1 MLIALKPTQE
11 TIDIVAALKGRWHGS
26 YAMCVCPAHADRTP
40 SLSIRQGERGILV
53 HCFAGCRSEDVLR
66 EIVRTKPILNSPPP
80 SYRPEGIAPN
90 VRRIW
95 DQGTEIRGTLGEVYL
110 RSRRL
115 PVDLPDLRFHPR
127 CPFGRKPKTTFRPA
141 LLVAVRTGHKL
152 TAIQRIRLTEDGTWH
167 EGKFMLGK
175 PGQGAWAPQ
184 FEGNVLAIAEGME
197 DAASYAQ
204 IKGVPCWAALG
215 NERLALINVPDHV
228 GTLYIAADN
237 DGPGRCAAIA
247 AVGSHNIPERQ
258 IIRDPPPR
266 RFHDWAQAAAKT
278 ARPREEKNSSKNAYK
293 SDFTDAD
300 ISSSI

>member
-11 TIDIVAALKGRWHGS
+11 TIDIVAALKGRWHGF

-66 EIVRTKPILNSPPP
+66 AIGRTKPILNSPPP
-80 SYRPEGIAPN
+80 SYRPEGTAPN

-141 LLVAVRTGHKL
+141 LLVAVRTGHRI
-152 TAIQRIRLTEDGTWH
+152 TAIQRIRRR
-167 EGKFMLGK
+167 
-175 PGQGAWAPQ
+175 GQIG
-184 FEGNVLAIAEGME
+184 
-197 DAASYAQ
+197 
-204 IKGVPCWAALG
+204 
-215 NERLALINVPDHV
+215 
-228 GTLYIAADN
+228 
-237 DGPGRCAAIA
+237 
-247 AVGSHNIPERQ
+247 
-258 IIRDPPPR
+258 
-266 RFHDWAQAAAKT
+266 
-278 ARPREEKNSSKNAYK
+278 
-293 SDFTDAD
+293 
-300 ISSSI
+300 

>member
-1 MLIALKPTQE
+1 MLIALKPNQK

-26 YAMCVCPAHADRTP
+26 YAMCICPAHADRTP
-40 SLSIRQGERGILV
+40 SLSVRQGERGILV

-66 EIVRTKPILNSPPP
+66 EIGRTKPILNSPSP
-80 SYRPEGIAPN
+80 SYRPEGTPPN

-115 PVDLPDLRFHPR
+115 PFDLPDLRFHPR

-152 TAIQRIRLTEDGTWH
+152 TAIQRIRLTDDGRWH

-184 FEGNVLAIAEGME
+184 FDGNVLAIAEGME
-197 DAASYAQ
+197 DAASYTL
-204 IKGVPCWAALG
+204 IKGIPCWAALG
-215 NERLALINVPDHV
+215 NERIALLTVPPYVTELYLAE
-228 GTLYIAADN
+228 DN
-237 DGPGRCAAIA
+237 DEPGRTAAMA
-247 AVGSHNIPERQ
+247 AFNAHQVPKRLITRN
-258 IIRDPPPR
+258 PPPR
-266 RFHDWAQAAAKT
+266 EFRDWAEVRKKMASPT
-278 ARPREEKNSSKNAYK
+278 V
-293 SDFTDAD
+293 
-300 ISSSI
+300 

>member
-1 MLIALKPTQE
+1 MLIALRPTQE

-40 SLSIRQGERGILV
+40 SLSVRQGERGILV

-66 EIVRTKPILNSPPP
+66 AIGRTKPILNSPSP
-80 SYRPEGIAPN
+80 SYRPEGTAPN

-152 TAIQRIRLTEDGTWH
+152 TAIQRIRLTDDGTWH
-167 EGKFMLGK
+167 DGKFMLGK

-197 DAASYAQ
+197 DAASY
-204 IKGVPCWAALG
+204 ILIRGIPCWAALG
-215 NERLALINVPDHV
+215 NERLALIEVPEHV
-228 GTLYIAADN
+228 GTLYIAEDN
-237 DGPGRCAAIA
+237 DGPGRCAAMA
-247 AVGSHNIPERQ
+247 AAEVHKTLKRQ
-258 IIRDPPPR
+258 TSRDAPPSQCQ
-266 RFHDWAQAAAKT
+266 DWAEVQ
-278 ARPREEKNSSKNAYK
+278 
-293 SDFTDAD
+293 SDTR
-300 ISSSI
+300 

>member
-40 SLSIRQGERGILV
+40 SLSVRQGERGILV

-66 EIVRTKPILNSPPP
+66 EIGRPKPILNSPPP
-80 SYRPEGIAPN
+80 SYRPEGTAPN

-115 PVDLPDLRFHPR
+115 PVDLPDLRFHAR
-127 CPFGRKPKTTFRPA
+127 CPFGRKPRTTFRPA
-141 LLVAVRTGHKL
+141 ILVAVRTGHKM
-152 TAIQRIRLTEDGTWH
+152 TAIQRIRLTDDGTWH
-167 EGKFMLGK
+167 DGKFMLGK

-197 DAASYAQ
+197 DAASYTL
-204 IKGVPCWAALG
+204 IRKIPCWAALG
-215 NERLALINVPDHV
+215 TERLALINLPDHV
-228 GTLYIAADN
+228 GTLYIATDN
-237 DGPGRCAAIA
+237 DGPGRCAAMA
-247 AVGSHNIPERQ
+247 AVGSHNMPERQ
-258 IIRDPPPR
+258 IIRDSPPSHY
-266 RFHDWAQAAAKT
+266 HDWAE
-278 ARPREEKNSSKNAYK
+278 ARSNIR
-293 SDFTDAD
+293 
-300 ISSSI
+300 

>member
-40 SLSIRQGERGILV
+40 SLSIRQGKRGILV

-66 EIVRTKPILNSPPP
+66 EIGRTKPILNSPPP
-80 SYRPEGIAPN
+80 SYRPEGTAPN

-127 CPFGRKPKTTFRPA
+127 CPFGRKPKTIFRPA
-141 LLVAVRTGHKL
+141 VLVAVRTGHKM
-152 TAIQRIRLTEDGTWH
+152 TAIQRIRLTNDGTCH

-175 PGQGAWAPQ
+175 PGQGAWAPR

-197 DAASYAQ
+197 DAASYTL
-204 IKGVPCWAALG
+204 IREIPCWAALG
-215 NERLALINVPDHV
+215 NERLALIEVPEHV
-228 GTLYIAADN
+228 GTLYIAEDN
-237 DGPGRCAAIA
+237 DDPGRCAAIA
-247 AVGSHNIPERQ
+247 AAEVHKVPKRQ
-258 IIRDPPPR
+258 TIRDAPPSQCR
-266 RFHDWAQAAAKT
+266 DWAEVQ
-278 ARPREEKNSSKNAYK
+278 
-293 SDFTDAD
+293 SD
-300 ISSSI
+300 IR

>member
-1 MLIALKPTQE
+1 MLIALRPTQE

-40 SLSIRQGERGILV
+40 SLSVRQGERGRLV

-66 EIVRTKPILNSPPP
+66 AIGRTKPILNSPSP
-80 SYRPEGIAPN
+80 SYRPEGTAPN

-127 CPFGRKPKTTFRPA
+127 CPFGRKPTTTFQPTI
-141 LLVAVRTGHKL
+141 LVAVRTGHKM
-152 TAIQRIRLTEDGTWH
+152 TALQRIRLTDDGTWH
-167 EGKFMLGK
+167 DGKFMLGK

-204 IKGVPCWAALG
+204 IRKIPCWAALG
-215 NERLALINVPDHV
+215 TERFALIEVPERV
-228 GTLYIAADN
+228 VTLYLAEDN
-237 DGPGRCAAIA
+237 DGPGRCAAMVA
-247 AVGSHNIPERQ
+247 ADVHKMPRRQ
-258 IIRDPPPR
+258 IIRDAPPSNC
-266 RFHDWAQAAAKT
+266 HDWAEVGNDMASPT
-278 ARPREEKNSSKNAYK
+278 A
-293 SDFTDAD
+293 
-300 ISSSI
+300 

>member
-40 SLSIRQGERGILV
+40 SLSVRQGERGILV

-66 EIVRTKPILNSPPP
+66 EIGRTKPILHSPPP
-80 SYRPEGIAPN
+80 TYSPEGTAPN

-95 DQGTEIRGTLGEVYL
+95 DQGIEIRGTLGEVYL

-115 PVDLPDLRFHPR
+115 SVDLPDLRFHPR
-127 CPFGRKPKTTFRPA
+127 CPFGRKPETTFRPA

-152 TAIQRIRLTEDGTWH
+152 TALQRIRLTDDGTWH
-167 EGKFMLGK
+167 DGKFMLGK

-266 RFHDWAQAAAKT
+266 RFHDWAQVQ
-278 ARPREEKNSSKNAYK
+278 SQ
-293 SDFTDAD
+293 
-300 ISSSI
+300 IS

>member
-40 SLSIRQGERGILV
+40 SLSVRQGERGILV

-66 EIVRTKPILNSPPP
+66 EIGRTKPILNSPPA
-80 SYRPEGIAPN
+80 SYRPEGTAPN

-115 PVDLPDLRFHPR
+115 PFDLPDLRFHPR
-127 CPFGRKPKTTFRPA
+127 CPFGRKPKTIFRPA
-141 LLVAVRTGHKL
+141 VLVAVRTGQKL
-152 TAIQRIRLTEDGTWH
+152 TAIQRIRLTDDGTWH
-167 EGKFMLGK
+167 DGKFMLGK

-204 IKGVPCWAALG
+204 IRKIPCWAALG
-215 NERLALINVPDHV
+215 TERFALIEVPERV
-228 GTLYIAADN
+228 GTLYLAEDN
-237 DGPGRCAAIA
+237 DGPGRCAAMA
-247 AVGSHNIPERQ
+247 ADKVHKIQGRQ
-258 IIRDPPPR
+258 IIRDAPPSHC
-266 RFHDWAQAAAKT
+266 HDWA
-278 ARPREEKNSSKNAYK
+278 EVE
-293 SDFTDAD
+293 SDVT
-300 ISSSI
+300 SLRVE